1 MRTGL
6 YGPFRDDVTRTLAV
20 LVALVLSMLPGVVG
34 AQAAEPASSAEAP
47 ESTLPAP
54 PPLPIVLGAVRC
66 MYVADDAATFSSGGI
81 RANYQCDDG
90 RRWVLGDLMPTTT
103 GPATVAL
110 VANVIYE
117 GETSPRRS
125 GARTICVEVVCVSEL
140 RLYEAKRA
148 SSVGTQ
154 PTKVR
159 VLPGQALVVLP
170 TKVEAPRGLRLPTS
184 VVQPGDTLIV
194 LPYRQPTMDDV
205 PQVQPGLVLPR
216 R

>member
-6 YGPFRDDVTRTLAV
+6 YDRLRDDVTLTFIV
-20 LVALVLSMLPGVVG
+20 LVALVLSALPGTVS
-34 AQAAEPASSAEAP
+34 ARDADPASWAGAP
-47 ESTLPAP
+47 ESALPAP
-54 PPLPIVLGAVRC
+54 PPLPIVFDAVRC
-66 MYVADDAATFSSGGI
+66 MYVTDDAATFSSGGI

-90 RRWVLGDLMPTTT
+90 RRWKLGDLMPTTT

-117 GETSPRRS
+117 SETSPLWS
-125 GARTICVEVVCVSEL
+125 GAQTVCVEVVCVSEL
-140 RLYEAKRA
+140 RLYEARRA
-148 SSVGTQ
+148 SSVE

-159 VLPGQALVVLP
+159 VPPGQALVVLP
-170 TKVEAPRGLRLPTS
+170 RKVEAPRGQRLPTS
-184 VVQPGDTLIV
+184 VVQPGDTLVV
-194 LPYRQPTMDDV
+194 LPYRQPTMDEV